1 MRISSFITSAVMLLT
16 AASSLA
22 QTVETRQ
29 GSLITPERTEFR
41 PHWSMQLQAGA
52 GYTIGEND
60 KFTDLLSPTAAI
72 NFGYTFTPA
81 FTLRFGASGW
91 QGRGVWA
98 SPYSKYKFNYLQG
111 NVDAVLSFTD
121 LFRGFRPDRRFNFYG
136 FLGIGGNYAF
146 HNNEAESLAAEG
158 MNFQKL
164 WRGHRWGIAG
174 RGGLGMNIWVSPKVA
189 VNVEANANMLP
200 DNFNSK
206 RGSHFD
212 WQYNLL
218 AGVTIR
224 FGKNTR
230 TIPAVYEQLPVTRP
244 EPVRQ
249 PEPEPV
255 QEPAPAPAPVVE
267 KVQPLQQDI
276 FFTINSAVV
285 RKAEAEKIT
294 ALVDYMTAHPD
305 AKVVITG
312 YADKATGTPRYNM
325 TLSQRRAEAV
335 AATLTKSGIADSR
348 ISIAAKGDTQQPFDI
363 NDRNRVVIAVAE

>member
-1 MRISSFITSAVMLLT
+1 MRISSFITSAVILLT
-16 AASSLA
+16 AAGSMA
-22 QTVETRQ
+22 QTTETRQ
-29 GSLITPERTEFR
+29 GRLITPERTEFR
-41 PHWSMQLQAGA
+41 PHWSMQFQAGA

-60 KFTDLLSPTAAI
+60 RFADLLSPTAAV
-72 NFGYTFTPA
+72 NFGYAFKPS

-98 SPYSKYKFNYLQG
+98 VPYNKYKFNYLQG

-121 LFRGFRPDRRFNFYG
+121 LIRGFSPDRRFNFYG
-136 FLGIGGNYAF
+136 FLGVGGNYAF
-146 HNNEAESLAAEG
+146 HNNEAEALAAEG

-164 WRGHRWGIAG
+164 WHGHRWGIAG
-174 RGGLGMNIWVSPKVA
+174 RGGLGMNIWLSRSVA
-189 VNVEANANMLP
+189 LNVEANANMLP

-230 TIPAVYEQLPVTRP
+230 TIPAVYEQLPASRP

-249 PEPEPV
+249 PEPEPA
-255 QEPAPAPAPVVE
+255 PAPAPAPVVE
-267 KVQPLQQDI
+267 QPQPLTEDI
-276 FFTINSAVV
+276 FFTINSAVI
-285 RKAEAEKIT
+285 RKTEADKIS
-294 ALVDYMTAHPD
+294 ALADYMAARPE
-305 AKVVITG
+305 AKVTITG

-335 AATLTKSGIADSR
+335 SSALKKKGISGDR
-348 ISIAAKGDTQQPFDI
+348 IIIAAKGDTQQPFDI